1 MATKKKAAAKK
12 APEVKKGPRQQQLP
26 EMEDTKIAVLED
38 KALEYAEV
46 RDQRCSL
53 SRSEVELKGQ
63 LLQLMKA
70 QKREHYHRDNIR
82 IDIVHESENIKVKVK
97 AGSEEGE
104 SEEE

>member
-1 MATKKKAAAKK
+1 
-12 APEVKKGPRQQQLP
+12 
-26 EMEDTKIAVLED
+26 
-38 KALEYAEV
+38 
-46 RDQRCSL
+46 
-53 SRSEVELKGQ
+53 
-63 LLQLMKA
+63 MKA

>member
-1 MATKKKAAAKK
+1 MATKKKAAKPAK
-12 APEVKKGPRQQQLP
+12 EVKKGPRQQQLP
-26 EMEDTKIAVLED
+26 EMEDTKIAALED
-38 KALEYAEV
+38 KAQEYAEI

-70 QKREHYHRDNIR
+70 QKREHYKRGNIT